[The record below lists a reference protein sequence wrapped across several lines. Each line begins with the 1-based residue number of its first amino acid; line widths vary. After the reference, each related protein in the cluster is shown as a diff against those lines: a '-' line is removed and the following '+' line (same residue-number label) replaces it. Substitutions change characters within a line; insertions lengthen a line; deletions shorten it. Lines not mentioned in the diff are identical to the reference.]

1 MLHTIDTVGT
11 PTIER
16 AVAGVRSRL
25 GRIRRVV
32 SREPEASGELG
43 LPCSVCGAPAIGW
56 SFDSSVRGGVQ
67 VIDGTPVCADHGA
80 EPGELTRSK
89 AG

>member
-11 PTIER
+11 PTIVR

-25 GRIRRVV
+25 DRVRRAV
-32 SREPEASGELG
+32 SRDQAPAMELG
-43 LPCSVCGAPAIGW
+43 LPCSVCGEPAIGW
-56 SFDSSVRGGVQ
+56 SFTSSVRGGVQ
-67 VIDGTPVCADHGA
+67 VIDGTPVCAAHGA
-80 EPGELTRSK
+80 EPEELTSSK